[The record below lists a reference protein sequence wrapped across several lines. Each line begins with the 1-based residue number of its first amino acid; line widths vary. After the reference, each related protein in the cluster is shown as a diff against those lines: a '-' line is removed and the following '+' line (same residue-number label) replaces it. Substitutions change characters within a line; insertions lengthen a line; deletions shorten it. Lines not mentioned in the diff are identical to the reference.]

1 MTTLDLTNYRKSLA
15 AVRDQLRKA
24 KQPGVESSDEALA
37 AALLSYGIAC
47 ELADLRTLREQFE
60 EATA

>member
-1 MTTLDLTNYRKSLA
+1 MSTLDLANFRKSLA
-15 AVRDQLRKA
+15 QVRAALRAA
-24 KQPGVESSDEALA
+24 KQPGAEASDEQLA

>member
-1 MTTLDLTNYRKSLA
+1 MSSLDLTTYRKSLT

-24 KQPGVESSDEALA
+24 KQPGAESTDEALA

-47 ELADLRTLREQFE
+47 ELADLRLLTERFE
-60 EATA
+60 EMR